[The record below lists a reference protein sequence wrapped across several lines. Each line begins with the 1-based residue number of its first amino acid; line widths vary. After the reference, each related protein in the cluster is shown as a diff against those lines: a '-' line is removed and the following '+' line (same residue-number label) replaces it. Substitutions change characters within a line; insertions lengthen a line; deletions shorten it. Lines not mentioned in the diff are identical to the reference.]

1 MESPETIVLSS
12 LPNKLVFVL
21 SLFHSLLISSGL
33 YASFAILT
41 QNVLLNN
48 VVSAMRCALT
58 VVFVSWVCATMFPWF
73 LDLAPRKSR
82 LRIGYAIKSCFVMVV
97 CVFCLHFLVIL
108 FGAALTEDVTET
120 FHLSALACA
129 LSLWPCILF
138 SGLNPESWL
147 SIICSFEGA
156 PWTGVEGCIGLA
168 SKGALLGM
176 WLGAI
181 PIPLDWDRP
190 WQKWPV
196 TCVIGTLV
204 GYVCGLLFHIF
215 ATIVQLTKDRKN
227 KLF

>member
-82 LRIGYAIKSCFVMVV
+82 LRIGYAIK
-97 CVFCLHFLVIL
+97 
-108 FGAALTEDVTET
+108 VTT
-120 FHLSALACA
+120 M
-129 LSLWPCILF
+129 
-138 SGLNPESWL
+138 
-147 SIICSFEGA
+147 
-156 PWTGVEGCIGLA
+156 
-168 SKGALLGM
+168 LL
-176 WLGAI
+176 
-181 PIPLDWDRP
+181 
-190 WQKWPV
+190 
-196 TCVIGTLV
+196 
-204 GYVCGLLFHIF
+204 
-215 ATIVQLTKDRKN
+215 
-227 KLF
+227 